1 MPSRTCAN
9 LDFGRTGEAW
19 GSDGIRILAQGKG
32 SSEALNSLHGRAH
45 LPERSQVQGALLRSY
60 SVAARSSHRRVETEG
75 PCRGAL
81 ESFSARERAWRRI
94 VQSGIRS
101 VVRDYG
107 PIAFRSGGVQLLGAG
122 HGQHGSAGALWIA

>member
-45 LPERSQVQGALLRSY
+45 LLERSQVQGALRRSQ
-60 SVAARSSHRRVETEG
+60 SVAACSGHRRVEAES
-75 PCRGAL
+75 PCRWAL
-81 ESFSARERAWRRI
+81 ESFSADERAWRGI
-94 VQSGIRS
+94 IQSGIRA

-107 PIAFRSGGVQLLGAG
+107 PLAFR
-122 HGQHGSAGALWIA
+122 